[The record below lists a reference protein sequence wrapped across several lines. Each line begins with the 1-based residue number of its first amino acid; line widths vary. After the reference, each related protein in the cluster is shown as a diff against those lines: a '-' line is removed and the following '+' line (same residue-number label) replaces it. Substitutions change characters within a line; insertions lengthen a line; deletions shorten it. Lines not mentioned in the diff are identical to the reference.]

1 VKRAPAGSGLAPVAS
16 GTGAEASAGT
26 GCVGMITEAATG
38 SCSGASWAS
47 GWARGRRESLGRRL
61 RHQAAAAEALRR
73 RLLYFGGGGWSCERA
88 GETERMNRCGREA
101 SIKILYF

>member
-47 GWARGRRESLGRRL
+47 GWGERSPRVAWATVETSGGSGGGSSSS
-61 RHQAAAAEALRR
+61 AALFRRR
-73 RLLYFGGGGWSCERA
+73 RLVMRASGRDRENEPMRA
-88 GETERMNRCGREA
+88 GGVD
-101 SIKILYF
+101 